1 MNPAT
6 QISFAPFQGI
16 TGKVF
21 RSIWTKQFSGVDE
34 FYTPYFTSIN
44 HDSRL
49 SPAKLAE
56 LKRISEN
63 NIKIVPQILSKDADE
78 IIRFASILKNLG
90 FDELNWN
97 LGCPFPQV
105 ATKKRGSGM
114 LPYPDMIDD
123 ILQQVLPSIDI
134 RFSVKCR
141 LGYHSPDE
149 FNELISV
156 FNRSNISQLIIH
168 PRIGRQLYKG
178 KADTDAFAAIL
189 PQLNMP
195 VVYNGDINTP
205 GDFEQLQQSFPALN
219 SWMIGRGLLA
229 NPFLAAQIKG
239 FDLRSDRPKHIRS
252 FVEDLYIAYRKHMND
267 QLSAIGYMKEYWHYL
282 SQSFDNPHKVL
293 KKIIKTRSFDEYE
306 SAVADIFNEFEWQL

>member
-1 MNPAT
+1 M
-6 QISFAPFQGI
+6 
-16 TGKVF
+16 F
-21 RSIWTKQFSGVDE
+21 RSVWAKHFSGVDE

-49 SPAKLAE
+49 SPTKLAE
-56 LKRISEN
+56 LKHVSEN
-63 NIKIVPQILSKDADE
+63 KIKIIPQILSKDADE
-78 IIRFASILKNLG
+78 IVRFASILKNLG

-97 LGCPFPQV
+97 LGCPYPQV
-105 ATKKRGSGM
+105 ANKKRGSGM
-114 LPYPDMIDD
+114 LPHPDMIDD
-123 ILQQVLPSIDI
+123 ILRQVLPATDI

-149 FNELISV
+149 FDELIAV
-156 FNRSNISQLIIH
+156 FNRSDISQLIIH
-168 PRIGRQLYKG
+168 PRIGKQLYKG
-178 KADTDAFAAIL
+178 KPDANAFAAIL

-195 VVYNGDINTP
+195 VVYNGDINTL
-205 GDFEQLQQSFPALN
+205 GDFEQLQQSFPTLD

-239 FDLRSDRPKHIRS
+239 IELPNFQQKHIRS

-282 SQSFDNPHKVL
+282 SQSFDNQHKVL

-306 SAVADIFNEFEWQL
+306 CVVAKIFGEFEWQL